1 MIDPSADFAG
11 QLADM
16 RRRIDELE
24 RHASRMP
31 STLALDSLTV
41 GGLNAAT
48 FDGDTYVPTFTGMN
62 IGTGGSARNDAEWE
76 YVGGPNSGDRGLL
89 TIHGAIVFGTSGQ
102 TFPTTPTI
110 SMPSGFELVSTNNLR
125 PLGQV
130 YFQDDSTP
138 ANNRLGTVASSGAA
152 NTMRFFIGGFTGG
165 SAGLSTGSPFTWAAN
180 DAMLWSLQGAL
191 VERT

>member
-1 MIDPSADFAG
+1 MIDPVMEQAQA
-11 QLADM
+11 LAEM
-16 RRRIDELE
+16 RRQIAELQ
-24 RHASRMP
+24 RAVGRAITS
-31 STLALDSLTV
+31 LALDSLTV
-41 GGLNAAT
+41 GGEAAAT
-48 FDGDTYVPTFTGMN
+48 FDGGTYVPTFTGMD

-76 YVGGPNSGDRGLL
+76 FVGGPNSGDRGLL

-152 NTMRFFIGGFTGG
+152 NTMRFYIGGFTGG

-180 DAMLWSLQGAL
+180 DAMLWTLQGAL